1 VLHRFGIGW
10 LCALLGF
17 ALLGAVLAGFAI
29 AHAQYPMLG
38 FAERAALIA
47 QWAAIA
53 AQSGAVAGVAVGIA
67 AALAARWRPLAI
79 GITATAVLSAASIA
93 TRGNDATAPPLPSR
107 APEVL
112 AVPTAV
118 VPVRTRVN
126 LVLITIDTLRAD
138 HLDLYGYERETA
150 PNLRDFAA
158 GGAVFETAIS
168 QAPMTQLAMASLLT
182 GLWPWSHAG
191 ATQRPAGAPYLRSGF
206 ATLAERLD
214 AGGYATAGFVA
225 NAGLRAGEGY
235 AQGFQIWDDAPSV
248 TGSAAIETVVE
259 PALRWLATAPEPF
272 FLWVHAMDP
281 HHPYASPGTA
291 PWEDASDPD
300 YARLRAEWNARL
312 PSDQTTRLMAIG
324 RETSIDATEL
334 AYLMGRYD
342 ADIRHVDAGLA
353 PLFAAL
359 RARGADDTDT
369 LVVITSDHGEEFLD
383 HGRML
388 HSHTL
393 LDELL
398 HVPLVVRGPGV
409 PAALR
414 IPEQVRT
421 IDVAAT
427 LLEAAG
433 VPAGD
438 IDGRSLAPFWREPG
452 RVAARPA
459 LSARH
464 GMTVAYRADGKKLQ
478 VPLEPFPE
486 TRPLA
491 RGLAGLHWMARV
503 AFDRRLAKFGVGIWS
518 TRDEPRDAREA
529 APDPAALQQAYAAL
543 DALRR
548 SEMPRSVPFD
558 APLALDAAAI
568 EQLRA
573 LGYTE

>member
-1 VLHRFGIGW
+1 MLHRFGIGW
-10 LCALLGF
+10 LCAGLGF

-38 FAERAALIA
+38 FAQRGALIA
-47 QWAAIA
+47 QWAAFA
-53 AQSGAVAGVAVGIA
+53 VQLGAVAGVAVGVV
-67 AALAARWRPLAI
+67 AALAARWRPWTI
-79 GITATAVLSAASIA
+79 GVAATAALIAASIA
-93 TRGNDATAPPLPSR
+93 TRGNEATAPPIPSR
-107 APEVL
+107 APEAP
-112 AVPTAV
+112 AVPAAV
-118 VPVRTRVN
+118 SDRLRPN
-126 LVLITIDTLRAD
+126 LVLITLDTLRAD

-150 PNLRDFAA
+150 PNLRAFAA

-206 ATLAERLD
+206 ATLAERLG

-235 AQGFQIWDDAPSV
+235 AQGFQVWDESPS
-248 TGSAAIETVVE
+248 TTEPGAIETVLR
-259 PALRWLATAPEPF
+259 PALSWLATAREPF

-300 YARLRAEWNARL
+300 FARLHAEWSARS
-312 PSDQTTRLMAIG
+312 PEEQTQWLMAVG
-324 RETSIDATEL
+324 RESAIDAREL
-334 AYLMGRYD
+334 AYLIGRYD
-342 ADIRHVDAGLA
+342 ADIRSVDAGLA
-353 PLFAAL
+353 PLFEAL
-359 RARGADDTDT
+359 RARGADDSDT
-369 LVVITSDHGEEFLD
+369 LVVITSDHGEEFFD

-398 HVPLVVRGPGV
+398 HVPLIVRGPGV

-414 IPEQVRT
+414 IPAQVRT

-433 VPAGD
+433 APAD
-438 IDGRSLAPFWREPG
+438 DLDGRSLAPFWREPG

-464 GMTVAYRADGKKLQ
+464 GMSVAYRADGMKLQ
-478 VPLEPFPE
+478 VPLEPLPE
-486 TRPLA
+486 TRPPA

-503 AFDRRLAKFGVGIWS
+503 AFDRPLSRFGVGIWP
-518 TRDEPRDAREA
+518 TRDEPREARHA
-529 APDPAALQQAYAAL
+529 VPDPAAMQQAYVAL

-568 EQLRA
+568 ERLRA

>member
-1 VLHRFGIGW
+1 MLNRFGIGW

-17 ALLGAVLAGFAI
+17 ALLGAVLAGVAI
-29 AHAQYPMLG
+29 ARAQYPMLD
-38 FAERAALIA
+38 FAGRAALIA
-47 QWAAIA
+47 QWAAFA
-53 AQSGAVAGVAVGIA
+53 AQVGAAAGVGVGVVA
-67 AALAARWRPLAI
+67 MLAARWRAWLVGVA
-79 GITATAVLSAASIA
+79 ATAALIAASLA
-93 TRGNDATAPPLPSR
+93 TRGHLPFVPPLATRVPL
-107 APEVL
+107 ALAIPA
-112 AVPTAV
+112 AVPASAR
-118 VPVRTRVN
+118 PN
-126 LVLITIDTLRAD
+126 LVLITLDTLRAD
-138 HLDLYGYERETA
+138 HLDLYGYDRETA
-150 PNLRDFAA
+150 PNLRAFAA
-158 GGAVFETAIS
+158 GGVVFETAIS

-191 ATQRPAGAPYLRSGF
+191 ATKRPDGAPYLRSGF
-206 ATLAERLD
+206 ATLAERLG

-235 AQGFQIWDDAPSV
+235 AQGFAVWDETPS
-248 TGSAAIETVVE
+248 TTESAAIETLLR

-281 HHPYASPGTA
+281 HHPYASPDKA
-291 PWEDASDPD
+291 PWEDTNDPD
-300 YARLRAEWNARL
+300 YARLDAEWTARL
-312 PSDQTTRLMAIG
+312 PNDQTKRLLSIG
-324 RETSIDATEL
+324 RGASIDAKEL

-342 ADIRHVDAGLA
+342 ADIRHVDAGLV

-393 LDELL
+393 FDELL
-398 HVPLVVRGPGV
+398 HVPLIVRGPGV

-421 IDVAAT
+421 IDVTAT

-433 VPAGD
+433 VPAD
-438 IDGRSLAPFWREPG
+438 DLDGRSLAPFWREPG

-478 VPLEPFPE
+478 MPLEPFPE
-486 TRPLA
+486 VRPVMG
-491 RGLAGLHWMARV
+491 GLTGLHWMARV
-503 AFDRRLAKFGVGIWS
+503 AFDRDDYDVGIWRTS
-518 TRDEPRDAREA
+518 DEPDAARDAAR
-529 APDPAALQQAYAAL
+529 DPAAMQQAYLAL

-548 SEMPRSVPFD
+548 SEMPYAVPFD
-558 APLALDAAAI
+558 APLALDASAV
-568 EQLRA
+568 ERLRA
-573 LGYTE
+573 LGYTD